1 MRGNIWLVNKCS
13 YYLFAEVLQRAL
25 KDGSEE
31 VSYVRVMFIGPS
43 GVGKSSLLH
52 GLMGKT
58 FEPANTNSTLLAVAH
73 NLKNGWAKT
82 DSSHKSKKCW
92 CYVTE
97 EDEIH
102 ELAVLIHKIKVEN
115 RKFRNTDR
123 SSQVSPSPPPESTA
137 SVRAQKVPSK
147 QRTKKHKRHK
157 ESKSNVFLDEMK
169 EILGDLQLKVVE
181 EACNLAESP
190 NFVSASKPDVLQH
203 VWDCG
208 GQPVYLDALQ
218 PFLSS
223 HTMFLLLYNAAD
235 GLDST
240 VKSVWYENGNKTDC
254 GDLQVTVLD
263 QLDQWMAAIH
273 ANLYKKSDVTSP
285 PEGVPLFPR
294 IMLVG
299 THGDIP
305 GVNATEVIQQLD
317 MHCDGKAF
325 NDLVVC
331 NTILDNAR
339 AGKDDQAFS
348 NIREKIENFAISN
361 LTLDTPVAWVLFRKI
376 LSKLAENHVVISY
389 EKVCAIAKSC
399 EILECDVSHV
409 LSFYHE
415 LGVFFFYSEVPELCK
430 VVFADPKWLV
440 KQLAKLL
447 TINKYADNPQIT
459 KQALRTFSKY
469 GILIEDLYKQVWKEI
484 GVDQDAIISLLKHYL
499 LLVPVSE
506 TPPTVASYSC
516 KSYFLPAMLP
526 LYKESNAKP
535 SPPALQ
541 STDPF
546 CLAFSTKYLPPGFF
560 VRLVAVLAHDDKFKI
575 LYERNLFRNSACF
588 FFSGNTDIVKL
599 TAKLTHVEI
608 TVTREVVRH
617 RSNRLFVD
625 VCHDLLKLIYAS
637 SITVCN
643 LFSGIFI
650 VPALLCHSSE
660 AHSAFCYIKL
670 DDPPQ
675 KSDET
680 LRCIGGSSCY
690 AKPDQQ
696 FWLTIPDNKEVRML
710 CFTTNFYHCTLN
722 MII

>member
-1 MRGNIWLVNKCS
+1 
-13 YYLFAEVLQRAL
+13 
-25 KDGSEE
+25 
-31 VSYVRVMFIGPS
+31 MFIGPS
-43 GVGKSSLLH
+43 AVGKSSLLC

-58 FEPANTNSTLLAVAH
+58 LEPANTNSTLLADTYH
-73 NLKNGWAKT
+73 LKHGWAKA
-82 DSSHKSKKCW
+82 DFSRKSYKCW

-97 EDEIH
+97 RDEIH
-102 ELAVLIHKIKVEN
+102 ELALLIHKVKVEN
-115 RKFRNTDR
+115 RKFRNTDQL
-123 SSQVSPSPPPESTA
+123 SQVSPSPPPESQA
-137 SVRAQKVPSK
+137 SVAPVEAQKVLHSK
-147 QRTKKHKRHK
+147 KRLRVVEDLEVSNLAESPTKKHKQHK
-157 ESKSNVFLDEMK
+157 ELISNAFLDEMK
-169 EILGDLQLKVVE
+169 GILGDVQLRVVE

-190 NFVSASKPDVLQH
+190 DFQKHLSASKPNVLQH

-208 GQPVYLDALQ
+208 GQPVYLDTLQ

-240 VKSVWYENGNKTDC
+240 VKSVWYENGDKTDC
-254 GDLQVTVLD
+254 GDLEVTVLD

-273 ANLYKKSDVTSP
+273 ANLYKKSDVTAP
-285 PEGVPLFPR
+285 PKGIPLCPR

-305 GVNATEVIQQLD
+305 GLNATEVIQQLE

-325 NDLVVC
+325 NDLVVG
-331 NTILDNAR
+331 NIILDNTR
-339 AGKDDQAFS
+339 AGKDDKAFMD
-348 NIREKIENFAISN
+348 IRKKIEDFAISN

-376 LSKLAENHVVISY
+376 LSKLAETHVVISY
-389 EKVCAIAKSC
+389 EKVCAFAKSC
-399 EILECDVSHV
+399 EIPESAIPSV

-415 LGVFFFYSEVPELCK
+415 LGVFLFYSEVPELCK

-447 TINKYADNPQIT
+447 TVNKYADNPQIT
-459 KQALRTFSKY
+459 KQALRIFSKY

-484 GVDQDAIISLLKHYL
+484 GVDQHALISLLKHYL

-526 LYKESNAKP
+526 LYKESKAKP

-541 STDPF
+541 STDPL

-599 TAKLTHVEI
+599 TAKPTHVEI

-643 LFSGIFI
+643 LFSGIAI
-650 VPALLCHSSE
+650 EPALLCHSSE
-660 AHSAFCYIKL
+660 AHSAFCYIKI

-710 CFTTNFYHCTLN
+710 CSSTTTNLYHCTLN